1 MIIEAAMPMRPYL
14 KRYVEWKENIEPGGQ
29 VDITNS
35 NSEISWVL
43 GGVLMNFIQNQNCE
57 KKTRLPKDYSD
68 KLWFTI
74 NPFRFNANMI
84 YFNELQIRYF
94 NTYVYRRL
102 HYHLSEEIERHIDR
116 GVPEIDTIWKF
127 IWQTGIEGM
136 ISPDALVKANYRL
149 RKSQKMALFR

>member
-43 GGVLMNFIQNQNCE
+43 GGVLTNALNNE
-57 KKTRLPKDYSD
+57 ALPKNRKLPSDYSD
-68 KLWFTI
+68 KLWFII
-74 NPFRFNANMI
+74 NPRRFDRDI
-84 YFNELQIRYF
+84 IFFDERQVRYF
-94 NTYVYRRL
+94 NTYIYRRL
-102 HYHLSEEIERHIDR
+102 HYHLAEEIERHIDR